1 MAEAGMTLES
11 FKAMLNDEQRAKL
24 TNEGVRSLEALL
36 VMDDEVLEVKCGL
49 KAGEIGELKAEDKRR
64 KTIEKRRQAATT
76 RQRPRE
82 EREEESE
89 DEEMERKQ
97 GERAGRLE
105 GGYQSGFLA
114 DRYHLR
120 ALHPTGWGELT
131 SLGMRTLVGSWWREP
146 QNMYLESEV
155 QMVMTCIGTIIDDL
169 EEEESAGS
177 RKDAAL
183 AKKEAS
189 TTMKV
194 GYILY
199 VRLLVILLRA
209 VYSNAADIAQQ
220 TLETAMM
227 KAKRDIRQPVS
238 AMLIFNEAE
247 QRMREEAEKRWQPFR
262 GRARGRGNFQGFRG
276 RGRGTSGAGAG
287 AGTKTEE

>member
-114 DRYHLR
+114 DR
-120 ALHPTGWGELT
+120 
-131 SLGMRTLVGSWWREP
+131 
-146 QNMYLESEV
+146 
-155 QMVMTCIGTIIDDL
+155 
-169 EEEESAGS
+169 
-177 RKDAAL
+177 KDAAPV
-183 AKKEAS
+183 KKEAS
-189 TTMKV
+189 TAMKV

-227 KAKRDIRQPVS
+227 KAKRDIRQPAS

-276 RGRGTSGAGAG
+276 RGRGISGAG
-287 AGTKTEE
+287 AGTKVEE